1 MRSHP
6 LSADRRRN
14 SFIRTLY
21 FRVLVGIVAGVAVGI
36 FFPHFGTSLKPL
48 GDGFLKLIRML
59 VAPVIF
65 FTVVTGIAK
74 VGDLRR
80 LGRVGLKS
88 IVYFEVVTTF
98 ALLLGMAAAGI
109 MQPGRGIN
117 ANPATLDTRSL
128 AQYTTGAVHT
138 GTTDFLL
145 NIIPDS
151 FVGAFTRG
159 EMLQVLLLAVISG
172 IALAMLRGEERL
184 VSLAD
189 SLSRFFFKLVA
200 IVMEA
205 APLGAFGA
213 MAFTIG
219 RYGVDT
225 LLSLGKLLL
234 CGYLTSIGFIIVVLG
249 GICWA
254 SGISLWRFLVYIR
267 EELLIVLGTSSS
279 EPALPRLMLKM
290 ENLGCSKAITGLVI
304 PAGYSFNLDGTS
316 IYLTIALLFIAQA
329 TNTHLSM
336 RQELFILFV
345 LMLNSKGAAAV
356 TGGGL
361 ITLAATLA
369 ALGTVPVAGIA
380 LLLGVD
386 RFLSEMRS
394 ITNIIGNGVATI
406 VISRWEGQF
415 DVERAR
421 AVLSGTQSAVEDDMM
436 LRESAGV
443 V

>member
-1 MRSHP
+1 
-6 LSADRRRN
+6 
-14 SFIRTLY
+14 
-21 FRVLVGIVAGVAVGI
+21 
-36 FFPHFGTSLKPL
+36 
-48 GDGFLKLIRML
+48 ML
-59 VAPVIF
+59 VAPVVF

-88 IVYFEVVTTF
+88 LLYFEVVTTF
-98 ALLLGMAAAGI
+98 ALVIGMVAAAL
-109 MQPGRGIN
+109 MHPGRGIN
-117 ANPATLDTRSL
+117 AIPSTLDTQTL
-128 AQYTTGAVHT
+128 AQYTAGTAHL

-151 FVGAFTRG
+151 FLGAFTRG
-159 EMLQVLLLAVISG
+159 EMLQVLLLAILSG
-172 IALAMLRGEERL
+172 IGLATLRDEYNLIEL
-184 VSLAD
+184 SE
-189 SLSRFFFKLVA
+189 SLSRFFFKMVA

-219 RYGVDT
+219 RYG
-225 LLSLGKLLL
+225 LSSLISLGKLLL
-234 CGYLTSIGFIIVVLG
+234 CSYVTSIAFIAIVLG
-249 GICWA
+249 GICLA
-254 SGISLWRFLVYIR
+254 NGINLWRFLVYIR

-316 IYLTIALLFIAQA
+316 IYLTIALLFVAQA
-329 TNTHLSM
+329 TNTHLSL
-336 RQELFILFV
+336 RQEIFILFILMV
-345 LMLNSKGAAAV
+345 NSKGAATV

-361 ITLAATLA
+361 ITLAATLT
-369 ALGTVPVAGIA
+369 ALGTVPVAGIS

-406 VISRWEGQF
+406 VIARWEGQF
-415 DVERAR
+415 DDERAH
-421 AVLSGTQSAVEDDMM
+421 AVLHGYYTAVEDDVV
-436 LRESAGV
+436 LREHAGV

>member
-1 MRSHP
+1 
-6 LSADRRRN
+6 LSDGAKKG
-14 SFIRTLY
+14 FARTLY
-21 FRVLVGIVAGVAVGI
+21 FRVLVGIVAGVAVGQL
-36 FFPHFGTSLKPL
+36 FPHFGSSLKPL
-48 GDGFLKLIRML
+48 GDGFIRLIRML
-59 VAPVIF
+59 VAPVVF

-88 IVYFEVVTTF
+88 LLYFEVVTTF
-98 ALLLGMAAAGI
+98 ALVIGMVAAAL
-109 MQPGRGIN
+109 MHPGRGIN
-117 ANPATLDTRSL
+117 ADPSTLDTQTL
-128 AQYTTGAVHT
+128 AQYTSGAAHV

-151 FVGAFTRG
+151 FLGAFTRG
-159 EMLQVLLLAVISG
+159 EMLQVLLLAILSG
-172 IALAMLRGEERL
+172 IGLATLRDEYNLIEL
-184 VSLAD
+184 SE
-189 SLSRFFFKLVA
+189 SLSRFFFKMVA

-219 RYGVDT
+219 RYGVSS
-225 LLSLGKLLL
+225 LISLGKLLL
-234 CGYLTSIGFIIVVLG
+234 CSYVTSIAFIAIVLG

-254 SGISLWRFLVYIR
+254 NGINLWRFLVYIR

-316 IYLTIALLFIAQA
+316 IYLTIALLFVAQA
-329 TNTHLSM
+329 TNTHLSL
-336 RQELFILFV
+336 RQEIFILFILMV
-345 LMLNSKGAAAV
+345 NSKGAATV

-361 ITLAATLA
+361 ITLAATLT
-369 ALGTVPVAGIA
+369 ALGTVPVAGIS

-406 VISRWEGQF
+406 VIARWEGQF
-415 DVERAR
+415 DDERAH
-421 AVLSGTQSAVEDDMM
+421 AVLHGYHTAVEDDVV
-436 LRESAGV
+436 LREHAGV

>member
-1 MRSHP
+1 MIEPRTSK
-6 LSADRRRN
+6 R
-14 SFIRTLY
+14 FYQTLY
-21 FRVLVGIVAGVAVGI
+21 FRVLVAIVAGVAVGQL
-36 FFPHFGTSLKPL
+36 FPVFGASLKPL

-59 VAPVIF
+59 VAPVVF
-65 FTVVTGIAK
+65 FTVVIGIAQ

-88 IVYFEVVTTF
+88 LFYFESVTTF
-98 ALLLGMAAAGI
+98 ALVLGTIAATV

-117 ANPATLDTRSL
+117 ANPASLDTRSVAL
-128 AQYTTGAVHT
+128 YTTGAVHL

-151 FVGAFTRG
+151 FLGAFTRG
-159 EMLQVLLLAVISG
+159 EMLQVLLLAILSG
-172 IALAMLRGEERL
+172 IALALLKGDHRL
-184 VSLAD
+184 ITACD
-189 SLSRFFFKLVA
+189 SLSRFFFKMVA

-219 RYGVDT
+219 RYGLVS

-234 CGYLTSIGFIIVVLG
+234 CAYATSIAFIAIVLG
-249 GICWA
+249 TICWLN
-254 SGISLWRFLVYIR
+254 GINLWRFLLYIR

-316 IYLTIALLFIAQA
+316 IYLTIALLFVAQA
-329 TNTHLSM
+329 TNTHLSL
-336 RQELFILFV
+336 RQEIFILFI
-345 LMLNSKGAAAV
+345 LMLNSKGAATV

-361 ITLAATLA
+361 ITLAATLSVI
-369 ALGTVPVAGIA
+369 GTVPVAGIA

-386 RFLSEMRS
+386 RFLSQMRS
-394 ITNIIGNGVATI
+394 VTNIIGNSVAVV
-406 VISRWEGQF
+406 VISRWEAQF
-415 DVERAR
+415 NERR
-421 AVLSGTQSAVEDDMM
+421 AHDILHGISTAVEDDIM
-436 LRESAGV
+436 LREHAGV
-443 V
+443 L